1 MSGLTREQVRAIIE
15 AAVDQQVRRFGEML
29 QAGAFDDLDW
39 TTEEGR
45 AETARRM
52 GVQPATPEDVRR
64 WTREGWLEASLDD

>member
-1 MSGLTREQVRAIIE
+1 MSGLTREQMRAIIE
-15 AAVDQQVRRFGEML
+15 AAADRQVRRFGEML

-39 TTEEGR
+39 ATEEGR

-64 WTREGWLEASLDD
+64 WAREGWLAASLDD